1 MDLNDNCY
9 QLKFCIGLIEKNILL
24 RQLQWERRFR
34 TIRRPRKQR
43 LNITMFLASEVWL
56 HLGGG

>member
-43 LNITMFLASEVWL
+43 LNTTMFLASEVWL

>member
-1 MDLNDNCY
+1 MIIVITKVLY
-9 QLKFCIGLIEKNILL
+9 RAHRENILL
-24 RQLQWERRFR
+24 RQLQWEVISQ
-34 TIRRPRKQR
+34 IRRPRKQR